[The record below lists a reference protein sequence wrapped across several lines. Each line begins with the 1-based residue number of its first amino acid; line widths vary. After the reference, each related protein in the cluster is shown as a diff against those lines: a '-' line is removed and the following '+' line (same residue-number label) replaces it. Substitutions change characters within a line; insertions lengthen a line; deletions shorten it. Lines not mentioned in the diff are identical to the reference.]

1 VRYNTA
7 CIYAKLG
14 HPERALDLLEKAA
27 DSGAR
32 NKRYWETDSDFA
44 SIREHPRFKAML
56 EGI

>member
-1 VRYNTA
+1 M
-7 CIYAKLG
+7 YAKLG
-14 HPERALDLLEKAA
+14 EPERALDLLEKAA

-44 SIREHPRFKAML
+44 SIREHPRFKALL